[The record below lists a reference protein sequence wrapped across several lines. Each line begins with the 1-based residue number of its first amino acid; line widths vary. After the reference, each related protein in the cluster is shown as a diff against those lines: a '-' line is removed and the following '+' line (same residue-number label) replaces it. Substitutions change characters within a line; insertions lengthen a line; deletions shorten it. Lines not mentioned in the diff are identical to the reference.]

1 MSETDLVEAW
11 YQARG
16 SMPAS
21 AQEYEHGL
29 IVAGS
34 ALATALTAALAR
46 AEAAEALLREAGEVG
61 ALIERADERLD
72 EIHDQD
78 AGTWQLGGL
87 FEVEELVCAA
97 AGRAR
102 RLAAKIRGRG

>member
-1 MSETDLVEAW
+1 MTAPTPDL
-11 YQARG
+11 
-16 SMPAS
+16 SPAS
-21 AQEYEHGL
+21 LE
-29 IVAGS
+29 
-34 ALATALTAALAR
+34 ALAR
-46 AEAAEALLREAGEVG
+46 LALDDIWPSSLTDPTVRALAARFLEAEALLREAGEVG